1 MMPSNQIGLICTFIS
16 MMLVILNN
24 PLCAD
29 GFYYS
34 AGTRSL
40 QVFNIFFLYFSC
52 VWGIRNN
59 KMLCK
64 CVL

>member
-40 QVFNIFFLYFSC
+40 QVFNIFFC
-52 VWGIRNN
+52 VFQ
-59 KMLCK
+59 LCMGYTQQ
-64 CVL
+64 